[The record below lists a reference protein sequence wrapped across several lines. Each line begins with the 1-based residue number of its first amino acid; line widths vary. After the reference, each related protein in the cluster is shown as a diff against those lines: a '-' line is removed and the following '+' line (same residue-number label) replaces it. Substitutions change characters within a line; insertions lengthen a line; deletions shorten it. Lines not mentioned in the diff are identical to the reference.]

1 MKIITGG
8 LRRVFSKN
16 DYEIYNTLYLLNNET
31 LSFYDKK
38 KLVPFGEFVPL
49 RGILN
54 LFKLTPGSTDFSE
67 GKKENQIKVALNNLV
82 IYFEPSICYE
92 AIFQTSGAELSSIMI
107 NITNDAWF
115 GKTTGPRQHLAAQIF
130 RSVEKSVFFLRSANS
145 GISVAVDNKGRILK
159 KIELGSEG
167 YFDVKIQS
175 VVSTTPFEKY
185 GNFLIFILF
194 VVLLIFFCL
203 IEFFYSIKRKY

>member
-185 GNFLIFILF
+185 GNF
-194 VVLLIFFCL
+194 
-203 IEFFYSIKRKY
+203 

>member
-1 MKIITGG
+1 MMLG
-8 LRRVFSKN
+8 
-16 DYEIYNTLYLLNNET
+16 
-31 LSFYDKK
+31 
-38 KLVPFGEFVPL
+38 
-49 RGILN
+49 
-54 LFKLTPGSTDFSE
+54 
-67 GKKENQIKVALNNLV
+67 
-82 IYFEPSICYE
+82 
-92 AIFQTSGAELSSIMI
+92 
-107 NITNDAWF
+107 F

-185 GNFLIFILF
+185 GNFLIFILCCIIDIF
-194 VVLLIFFCL
+194 LLNRVFLFH
-203 IEFFYSIKRKY
+203 

>member
-1 MKIITGG
+1 
-8 LRRVFSKN
+8 
-16 DYEIYNTLYLLNNET
+16 
-31 LSFYDKK
+31 
-38 KLVPFGEFVPL
+38 
-49 RGILN
+49 
-54 LFKLTPGSTDFSE
+54 
-67 GKKENQIKVALNNLV
+67 
-82 IYFEPSICYE
+82 
-92 AIFQTSGAELSSIMI
+92 MI